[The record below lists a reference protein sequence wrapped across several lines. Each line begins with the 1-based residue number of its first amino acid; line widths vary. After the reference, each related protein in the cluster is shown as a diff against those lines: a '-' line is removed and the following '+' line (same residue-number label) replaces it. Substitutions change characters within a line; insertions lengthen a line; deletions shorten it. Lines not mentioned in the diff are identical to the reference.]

1 MKVRMDFVTNSS
13 SSNFIIAG
21 WESSKLD
28 YDEEL
33 MEKFDGNADFLYD
46 PENGL
51 LGVWLGSWE
60 DEIGYSKV
68 LTLEVIQA
76 AFDKTQELEVIK
88 DHFKIVGPP
97 SIIAG
102 TRKQ

>member
-1 MKVRMDFVTNSS
+1 MKRRMGFVTNSS

-33 MEKFDGNADFLYD
+33 MEKFEGKSDFLYD

-51 LGVWLGSWE
+51 LGVWLGSWD

-68 LTLEVIQA
+68 LTLEAIQI
-76 AFDKTQELEVIK
+76 AFDKTQQLEPIK

-102 TRKQ
+102 TRNQ